1 MRLVHLRVP
10 FDVLLR
16 EVDAEKRFA
25 HLDGNAVILEAEIFA
40 LQRPVV
46 SRLRVVDEDELVMQ
60 VARQS
65 EVDLLLRYL
74 KPHLDSGNGCAVK
87 VSTQRLQLD

>member
-1 MRLVHLRVP
+1 MSLVHLRVP

-16 EVDAEKRFA
+16 EVDAVKRFA
-25 HLDGNAVILEAEIFA
+25 HLDGDAVILEAEIFA

-46 SRLRVVDEDELVMQ
+46 SRLRVVDADELVMQ
-60 VARQS
+60 VTRQS
-65 EVDLLLRYL
+65 EVDLILRYL
-74 KPHLDSGNGCAVK
+74 EPHLDSGNCRTVK